1 VERIPSL
8 ALVSA
13 ICLCCAGR
21 AAASNVE
28 VASSAL
34 RYVAAAGEANAATIT
49 QGTGAYT
56 VSDVVAIA
64 PGAGCMSIATPEPPP
79 ATAASCADSGIQQIL
94 VELGDGESNEL
105 TIVATVS
112 ATVSGGPGE
121 DIVESGPGADTITG
135 DAGDDELA
143 GGAGG
148 DTLRGGLGLDILA
161 GGSDDDELLGEGGS
175 DDLNGGAGNDRL
187 IASAGK
193 DVLAGGNGIDVL
205 SGGSGNDKQT
215 GGAGN
220 DRLTGARGTDRL
232 DGGAG
237 NDTINSRDGAREVVR
252 CGVGSKDLVTAD
264 KKDRRLDCERKRV
277 R

>member
-1 VERIPSL
+1 VTLRT
-8 ALVSA
+8 ALSTA
-13 ICLCCAGR
+13 LLCLLG
-21 AAASNVE
+21 AAPALASNVN
-28 VASSAL
+28 VAGSDLNYSA
-34 RYVAAAGEANAATIT
+34 APGEANAATIT

-56 VSDVVAIA
+56 VNDVIAIT
-64 PGAGCMSIATPEPPP
+64 PGAGCMSTATPEPPP
-79 ATAASCADSGIQQIL
+79 ASAASCTDSGIQQI
-94 VELGDGESNEL
+94 VVDLGDGESNEL

-112 ATVSGGPGE
+112 ATVSGGPV
-121 DIVESGPGADTITG
+121 DDTVESGAGADTITG

-143 GGAGG
+143 GGSGG
-148 DTLRGGLGLDILA
+148 DTLRGGLGLDIVA
-161 GGSDDDELLGEGGS
+161 GGNDDDELLGEGGS
-175 DDLNGGAGNDRL
+175 DDLNGGGGDDRL
-187 IASAGK
+187 TASAGK

-220 DRLTGARGTDRL
+220 DRLTGGKGTDRF

-252 CGVGSKDLVTAD
+252 CGVGSKDVAIAD
-264 KKDRRLDCERKRV
+264 ERDRLLDCERERV